1 MSNSKKSPGDG
12 QPKESKGAK
21 AAKPPKATAEPAE
34 AAAPAARGVR
44 AAKKKAEAPAPA
56 PAPAPA
62 RVFDP
67 TQPLPDDLT
76 TAEILAST
84 PPAKPRRSRKR
95 ETAKTLGVY
104 DADRD
109 ILDQYLYEVSMTP
122 LLTPQQEIAIAKRVR
137 QGDQDAMQE
146 LVKRN
151 LRFVISVAK
160 KYQNRGLPLTDLIG
174 EGNVGLLT
182 AARKFDP
189 DQGVKFISYAV
200 WWIRQAILAS
210 LARQGRTVRVPLNR
224 TADLSKIVRTAEALR
239 QELRREPTPE
249 EIAQST
255 GLSLEV
261 VQSLA
266 ALNTSDV
273 RLDAPLDPEGDR
285 SLIERFIAE
294 DQADAEEQ
302 AMDSFLSEEI
312 ESALRTLPPRDAKVL
327 RLYFGLDGGREHTL
341 EEIGG
346 MLGVTRE
353 RVRQLRDRA
362 LKRLREGDVG
372 RALASFAA

>member
-1 MSNSKKSPGDG
+1 MTSSQNPPGDG
-12 QPKESKGAK
+12 QPKETKRARGTK
-21 AAKPPKATAEPAE
+21 APKVAEPTE
-34 AAAPAARGVR
+34 AAAPAPR
-44 AAKKKAEAPAPA
+44 ATRPAKAGAKPKVEV

-76 TAEILAST
+76 TAEILAAS

-109 ILDQYLYEVSMTP
+109 ILDQYLHEVSLTP

-137 QGDQDAMQE
+137 RGDQDAMQE

-224 TADLSKIVRTAEALR
+224 TADLSRIVRTAEALR

-294 DQADAEEQ
+294 DQADAEDQ

>member
-1 MSNSKKSPGDG
+1 MSKKQPDGGD
-12 QPKESKGAK
+12 K
-21 AAKPPKATAEPAE
+21 APRPTKRPADTSAE
-34 AAAPAARGVR
+34 AYG
-44 AAKKKAEAPAPA
+44 
-56 PAPAPA
+56 
-62 RVFDP
+62 
-67 TQPLPDDLT
+67 DDMT
-76 TAEILAST
+76 IAEILAQS
-84 PPAKPRRSRKR
+84 PPAKPRRVRK
-95 ETAKTLGVY
+95 ETSKSLGVY

-109 ILDQYLYEVSMTP
+109 ILDHYLYEVSKTP
-122 LLTPQQEIAIAKRVR
+122 LLTSQQEIAIAKRVR
-137 QGDQDAMQE
+137 AGDDEAMQE

-160 KYQNRGLPLTDLIG
+160 KYQNRGLALTDLIG

-224 TADLSKIVRTAEALR
+224 TADLSRIVRTAENLR

-255 GLSLEV
+255 GLSVDV

-266 ALNTSDV
+266 ALNTSEI

-285 SLIERFIAE
+285 SLIERFIADE
-294 DQADAEEQ
+294 QGDPEAQ
-302 AMDSFLSEEI
+302 AMDKFLSEEI
-312 ESALRTLPPRDAKVL
+312 ENALRTLPPRDAKVL

-362 LKRLREGDVG
+362 LKRLREGEVG

>member
-1 MSNSKKSPGDG
+1 M
-12 QPKESKGAK
+12 
-21 AAKPPKATAEPAE
+21 
-34 AAAPAARGVR
+34 R
-44 AAKKKAEAPAPA
+44 KKKADGQDQPTRPSQRPADTSPE
-56 PAPAPA
+56 
-62 RVFDP
+62 
-67 TQPLPDDLT
+67 PLSADLT
-76 TAEILAST
+76 TAEILAQT
-84 PPAKPRRSRKR
+84 PPSKPRKPRKR
-95 ETAKTLGVY
+95 DTAKSLGVF
-104 DADRD
+104 DADGD
-109 ILDQYLYEVSMTP
+109 ILDQYLYEVSQTP
-122 LLTPQQEIAIAKRVR
+122 LLTAQQEVAIARKVR
-137 QGDQDAMQE
+137 AGDEEAMQE

-160 KYQNRGLPLTDLIG
+160 KYQNRGMALTDLIG
-174 EGNVGLLT
+174 EGNVGLMT

-200 WWIRQAILAS
+200 WWIRQSILAA

-224 TADLSKIVRTAEALR
+224 TADLSRIIRTAETLR
-239 QELRREPTPE
+239 QDLQREPTPE
-249 EIAQST
+249 EIAAAT
-255 GLSLEV
+255 GLTLDV

-273 RLDAPLDPEGDR
+273 RLDAPLDPDGER
-285 SLIERFIAE
+285 SLIDRFIADE
-294 DQADAEEQ
+294 QGDAEAQ
-302 AMDSFLSEEI
+302 AMDKFLSEEI
-312 ESALRTLPPRDAKVL
+312 DRALRSLAPRDAKVL

-362 LKRLREGDVG
+362 LKRLREGDIG